1 MLVRDLESS
10 LLARFPRRDAEAW
23 DHVGL
28 SVGDPDTKVRGVLCS
43 LDATLDSLHAACSL
57 GCNVLLTHHPVYIS
71 APDSFCPPS
80 VERPSSS
87 AVVYEAVRLG
97 VSVISL
103 HTNLD
108 RSHEARASLPGL
120 LGMEARSSLEYP
132 SDPDATGLGSLCAC
146 DPITLGDLAVRLRDS
161 FETAPTVWGDPK
173 MTVSRPAFLGG
184 GLGDFGELA
193 MRAGADVVVTGEVG
207 YHRAQDLSL
216 RGMGVVALGHDRSE
230 QPFCSILADACVS
243 IGVPAEHV
251 YVNPLPTQ
259 WWVPTQGDFA

>member
-28 SVGDPDTKVRGVLCS
+28 SVGDSDAKVRGVLCS

-80 VERPSSS
+80 AERPSSS

-161 FETAPTVWGDPK
+161 FETAPTVWGCLLYTSPSPRD
-173 MTVSRPAFLGG
+173 
-184 GLGDFGELA
+184 
-193 MRAGADVVVTGEVG
+193 
-207 YHRAQDLSL
+207 
-216 RGMGVVALGHDRSE
+216 
-230 QPFCSILADACVS
+230 
-243 IGVPAEHV
+243 
-251 YVNPLPTQ
+251 
-259 WWVPTQGDFA
+259 

>member
-28 SVGDPDTKVRGVLCS
+28 SVGDPDAEVRGVLCS

-71 APDSFCPPS
+71 APDGFCPPS
-80 VERPSSS
+80 AERPSSS
-87 AVVYEAVRLG
+87 AVVYEAARLG
-97 VSVISL
+97 VSAISL
-103 HTNLD
+103 NTNLD
-108 RSHEARASLPGL
+108 RSHEARTSLPGL

-132 SDPDATGLGSLCAC
+132 NDPDATGLGSLCTC
-146 DPITLGDLAVRLRDS
+146 DPITLGDLAVRLRDT
-161 FETAPTVWGDPK
+161 FETVPIVWGDSE

-184 GLGDFGELA
+184 SLGDFGELA
-193 MRAGADVVVTGEVG
+193 VRAGADVVVTGEVG

-216 RGMGVVALGHDRSE
+216 RGVGVVALGHDRSE
-230 QPFCSILADACVS
+230 QPFCSILADACAS
-243 IGVPAEHV
+243 IGVPAEYV

-259 WWVPTQGDFA
+259 WWVPTQGDFV